1 VEEIAPSLRGP
12 DQRQANRD
20 LLLENDN
27 IRAAMSTLL
36 DRGEIDRFLDIGFD
50 LTWFWAQSSLQVEGR
65 DLLVA
70 ALRSAGT
77 EASPAVAARAWLAAS
92 LLATFLTDPAA
103 VGYADLGLESARRA
117 GTDSLVGWLT
127 LARGMT
133 YSNLVGHQDAGGW
146 MEEGRRM
153 VAENRDPP
161 MWDPEWDQA
170 IIEFM
175 LAFGQT
181 GSPDERREHVE
192 EAISKALAVGDGYL
206 AAAAMMTSAG
216 HIGSGHDGWV
226 LANLRQSIEILGDLG
241 SRHGLGHALYYLG
254 AVTQDLGLGAAT
266 DDLAEAAE
274 ILAEVGDL
282 PCSARS
288 GARSIRS
295 LIDAGRLEEA
305 RAELTS
311 VAQRLLLFD
320 REVHAG
326 IPAQALRLA
335 LAEGDLSAAARFLG
349 SVEQKRVGAGVDD
362 MARFREE
369 VERGLS
375 APERDPLI
383 AEGAGA
389 DYRTVL
395 RWIANSEG

>member
-1 VEEIAPSLRGP
+1 
-12 DQRQANRD
+12 
-20 LLLENDN
+20 LL
-27 IRAAMSTLL
+27 
-36 DRGEIDRFLDIGFD
+36 
-50 LTWFWAQSSLQVEGR
+50 
-65 DLLVA
+65 
-70 ALRSAGT
+70 
-77 EASPAVAARAWLAAS
+77 
-92 LLATFLTDPAA
+92 
-103 VGYADLGLESARRA
+103 
-117 GTDSLVGWLT
+117 
-127 LARGMT
+127 
-133 YSNLVGHQDAGGW
+133 
-146 MEEGRRM
+146 
-153 VAENRDPP
+153 
-161 MWDPEWDQA
+161 
-170 IIEFM
+170 

-192 EAISKALAVGDGYL
+192 EAISMALAVGDGYL
-206 AAAAMMTSAG
+206 AAAAMMTSAS

-226 LANLRQSIEILGDLG
+226 LANLRQSIDILGDLG

-349 SVEQKRVGAGVDD
+349 SVEQKRVGASVDD

-375 APERDPLI
+375 SPERDPLI
-383 AEGAGA
+383 AEGAA
-389 DYRTVL
+389 VDYRTVL
-395 RWIANSEG
+395 HWIMSSEAIH